1 MARRAGRPV
10 HALPRHLV
18 RRRRGGDGAGPPRAD
33 HAGARVPHGAARRLR
48 REGIRPVTRAVPFPG
63 DPPITP
69 QLVRDHHLT
78 DEEYGRIEA
87 LLGRAPTF
95 AELGVFSA
103 LWSEHCSYKHS
114 RPILKTFPTAGPQ
127 VVQGPGE
134 NAGVLRLPDGWAVA
148 FKIESHNHPSAV
160 EPYQGAATGVG
171 GILRDVF
178 TMGARPVALL
188 NSLRFGPLE
197 EARNRYLC
205 AGVVR
210 GVGDYGNCVGV
221 PTLGGEVD
229 FGPGYG
235 GNPLVNAM
243 CVGLLREADLI
254 TAAARGVGNV
264 LLVVGS
270 RTGRDGIHGA
280 SFASEELTHESER
293 RRPQVQVG
301 DPFTEKLLLEA
312 SLELIASGHI
322 VAIQDMGA
330 AGLTSSSAEMAARGG
345 VGVEIDLSRVPTR
358 EPGMTPYEILLSE
371 SQERMLVVAQA
382 DRVTDVQAIA
392 AKWELTATP
401 IGRVTDDGMYRAT
414 WKEQVVVEI
423 PGQRLIDDCPVYTPE
438 AREDEAI
445 ARLRAER
452 PAPRSPLPAP
462 GEALL
467 QLLDHPP
474 IASKHWVYEQYDS
487 TVQAGTVIGPGGD
500 AGVIRIRDADFGLA
514 VTVDCNNR
522 YVLLDPYEGGKAAV
536 AEAARNIACTGA
548 RPLGITDCLNFGSP
562 ERPSVFYQFKE
573 SCRGIAEACRALD
586 TPVTGGNVSF
596 YNESPAGAV
605 DPTPVVGMVGLLAR
619 ADRAVPSHA
628 RAAGDVV
635 FALGETRAELGA
647 SQLWEA
653 LHGFVGG
660 QPPRVDL
667 AAERRLVD
675 YLVAAAER
683 GLLRSAHDCSQGGLG
698 VALAEVAMGGPYE
711 ETGFGLDLDLT
722 ADALRLAAVDL
733 LFSESHGRAVVTC
746 QPERAT
752 AALALAQELGV
763 PAQRLGAVAE
773 RGGAVRLRLR
783 DATVEHPVDRLRQ
796 VYFSS
801 VSRRMGD

>member
-1 MARRAGRPV
+1 V
-10 HALPRHLV
+10 T
-18 RRRRGGDGAGPPRAD
+18 PP
-33 HAGARVPHGAARRLR
+33 
-48 REGIRPVTRAVPFPG
+48 TPFPG

-69 QLVRDHHLT
+69 ELVRDHNLT
-78 DEEYGRIEA
+78 DEEYQRIEA
-87 LLGRAPTF
+87 MLGRAPSF

-114 RPILKTFPTAGPQ
+114 KPVLKTFPTAGPQ

-134 NAGVLRLPDGWAVA
+134 NAGVLRLPGGWAVA

-188 NSLRFGPLE
+188 NSLRFGPLD

-229 FGPGYG
+229 FGPGYS

-243 CVGLLREADLI
+243 CVGLLREQDLI
-254 TAAARGVGNV
+254 TAAAHGVGNA
-264 LLVVGS
+264 LLVLGS

-280 SFASEELTHESER
+280 SFASEELTQESER

-345 VGVEIDLSRVPTR
+345 VGVEIDLARVPTR

-371 SQERMLVVAQA
+371 SQERMLVVAKAERLQQI
-382 DRVTDVQAIA
+382 QAIA

-414 WKEQVVVEI
+414 WKQQVVVEI
-423 PGQRLIDDCPVYTPE
+423 PGHRLIEDCPVYSPAAEEDPE
-438 AREDEAI
+438 IR
-445 ARLRAER
+445 RRRAQR
-452 PAPRSPLPAP
+452 PSPESPVPSPA
-462 GEALL
+462 EALL
-467 QLLDHPP
+467 RLLDHPA
-474 IASKHWVYEQYDS
+474 IASKRWVYEQYDS
-487 TVQAGTVIGPGGD
+487 TVRAGTVIGPGGD
-500 AGVIRIRDADFGLA
+500 AGVIRVRDAAFGIA
-514 VTVDCNNR
+514 VTTDGNAR
-522 YVLLDPYEGGKAAV
+522 YVLLDPFEGGKAAV

-548 RPLGITDCLNFGSP
+548 RPLGITNCLNFGSP
-562 ERPSVFYQFKE
+562 ERPAVFYQFRE
-573 SCRGIAEACRALD
+573 ACRGIADACRALD

-596 YNESPAGAV
+596 YNESPTGAV
-605 DPTPVVGMVGLLAR
+605 DPTPVIGMVGLVGR
-619 ADRAVPSHA
+619 VDRAVPSHA
-628 RAAGDVV
+628 RARGDVV
-635 FALGETRAELGA
+635 FLVGETHAELGG
-647 SQLWEA
+647 SVLWEA
-653 LHGFVGG
+653 LYGLVAGT
-660 QPPRVDL
+660 PPRVDL
-667 AAERRLVD
+667 AVERRLVD
-675 YLVAAAER
+675 FLATGAER
-683 GLLRSAHDCSQGGLG
+683 ALFRSAHDCSQGGLG
-698 VALAEVAMGGPYE
+698 VALAEVAMGGPYD
-711 ETGFGLDLDLT
+711 ETGFGLEIDLT
-722 ADALRLAAVDL
+722 TYGGRLAAVEL
-733 LFSESHGRAVVTC
+733 LFSESQGRAVLTSAPDRAAAVT
-746 QPERAT
+746 
-752 AALALAQELGV
+752 ALAAELGV
-763 PAQRLGAVAE
+763 AVSRVGTVGE
-773 RGGAVRLRLR
+773 RGGSVGLRLR
-783 DATVEHPVDRLRQ
+783 DAHVAHPVDRLRE
-796 VYFSS
+796 VYFCAIP
-801 VSRRMGD
+801 RRMGD

>member
-1 MARRAGRPV
+1 MARGAGRPV

-18 RRRRGGDGAGPPRAD
+18 RRRRGGDAAGPPRAD
-33 HAGARVPHGAARRLR
+33 HVGPRVPHGVARRLR
-48 REGIRPVTRAVPFPG
+48 REGVGSVTRALPFPG
-63 DPPITP
+63 DPPVTS
-69 QLVRDHHLT
+69 QLVRDHNLT

-114 RPILKTFPTAGPQ
+114 RPILRALPTAGPQ
-127 VVQGPGE
+127 VIQGPGE

-148 FKIESHNHPSAV
+148 LKIESHNHPAAV

-171 GILRDVF
+171 GVLRDVF
-178 TMGARPVALL
+178 TMGARPVAVL
-188 NSLRFGPLE
+188 NGLRFGSLDD
-197 EARNRYLC
+197 ALNRYLC
-205 AGVVR
+205 AGVVK

-243 CVGLLREADLI
+243 CVGLVREADLI

-330 AGLTSSSAEMAARGG
+330 AGLTSSSAEMAAKGG

-371 SQERMLVVAQA
+371 SQERMLVVAKA
-382 DRVTDVQAIA
+382 DRVAPVEAIA
-392 AKWELTATP
+392 AKWELDATP
-401 IGRVTDDGMYRAT
+401 IGRVTDDGLYRAT
-414 WKEQVVVEI
+414 WGDQVVVEI
-423 PGQRLIDDCPVYTPE
+423 PGQRLIDDCPVYAPE
-438 AREDEAI
+438 AREDPTIGA
-445 ARLRAER
+445 LRRSSPSPVPR
-452 PAPRSPLPAP
+452 PPSP

-467 QLLDHPP
+467 SLLDHPP
-474 IASKHWVYEQYDS
+474 TASKRWVYEQYDS
-487 TVQAGTVIGPGGD
+487 TVQAGTVLGPGGD
-500 AGVIRIRDADFGLA
+500 AGVIRVRDAEFGLA
-514 VTVDCNNR
+514 VTVDGNSR
-522 YVLLDPYEGGKAAV
+522 YVRLDPYEGGKSAV
-536 AEAARNIACTGA
+536 AEAARNVACTGA

-562 ERPSVFYQFKE
+562 ERPAVFYQFQE
-573 SCRGIAEACRALD
+573 SCRGIAAACRALD
-586 TPVTGGNVSF
+586 TPVTGGNVAF
-596 YNESPAGAV
+596 YNESQMGAI
-605 DPTPVVGMVGLLAR
+605 DPTPVVGMVGLLPR
-619 ADRAVPSHA
+619 VDRAVPSHA
-628 RAAGDVV
+628 RARGDAIVV
-635 FALGETRAELGA
+635 LGETRAELGG

-653 LHGFVGG
+653 VYEFAGG
-660 QPPRVDL
+660 TPPRVDL
-667 AAERRLVD
+667 GRERRLVD
-675 YLVAAAER
+675 YLVAGAER
-683 GLLRSAHDCSQGGLG
+683 GLFRSAHDCSQGRLG

-711 ETGFGLDLDLT
+711 ETGYGLDVDLT
-722 ADALRLAAVDL
+722 PYGLCLAAEAL
-733 LFSESHGRAVVTC
+733 LFSESHGRAVITC
-746 QPERAT
+746 ALGRAG
-752 AALALAQELGV
+752 AVAALAQELGV
-763 PAQRLGAVAE
+763 AAQAIGTVGE
-773 RGGAVRLRLR
+773 RGGGVRIRLR
-783 DATVEHPVDRLRQ
+783 DAVVEHPVNRLRQ
-796 VYFSS
+796 VYFTALP
-801 VSRRMGD
+801 RRMGD

>member
-1 MARRAGRPV
+1 MTRV
-10 HALPRHLV
+10 ALP
-18 RRRRGGDGAGPPRAD
+18 P
-33 HAGARVPHGAARRLR
+33 
-48 REGIRPVTRAVPFPG
+48 TPFPG

-69 QLVRDHHLT
+69 QLVREHNLT
-78 DEEYGRIEA
+78 DAEYARITA
-87 LLGRAPTF
+87 LLGRTPTF

-114 RPILKTFPTAGPQ
+114 RPVLKTFPTKGPQ

-188 NSLRFGPLE
+188 NSLRFGPLD

-205 AGVVR
+205 AGVVK
-210 GVGDYGNCVGV
+210 GVGDYGNCVGI

-229 FGPGYG
+229 FAPGYS

-243 CVGLLREADLI
+243 CVGLLKERDLI
-254 TAAARGVGNV
+254 TAAAHGVGNV

-280 SFASEELTHESER
+280 SFASEELTHETER

-345 VGVEIDLSRVPTR
+345 VGVEIDLSLVPTR

-371 SQERMLVVAQA
+371 SQERMLVVAKA
-382 DRVTDVQAIA
+382 DRVAAVQAIA
-392 AKWELTATP
+392 AKWELTATS
-401 IGRVTDDGMYRAT
+401 IGRVTEDGMYRAT
-414 WKEQVVVEI
+414 WREQVVVLI
-423 PGQRLIDDCPVYTPE
+423 PGRRLIDDCPVYDPE
-438 AREDEAI
+438 AREDEATV
-445 ARLRAER
+445 RLRSER
-452 PAPRSPLPAP
+452 PAGSSPPPDA

-467 QLLDHPP
+467 ALLDHPP
-474 IASKHWVYEQYDS
+474 IASKRWVYEQYDS

-500 AGVIRIRDADFGLA
+500 AGVIRIRDAEFGIA
-514 VTVDCNNR
+514 VTTDCNAR
-522 YVLLDPYEGGKAAV
+522 YVRLDPYEGGKAAV

-562 ERPSVFYQFKE
+562 ERPAVFYQFRE
-573 SCRGIAEACRALD
+573 ACRGIADACRALD

-605 DPTPVVGMVGLLAR
+605 DPTPVVGMVGLLSR

-628 RAAGDVV
+628 RAAGDTVLV
-635 FALGETRAELGA
+635 LGDTYAELGA

-653 LHGFVGG
+653 LYRFTGG

-667 AAERRLVD
+667 AAERRLVEF
-675 YLVAAAER
+675 LVTAAGR
-683 GLLRSAHDCSQGGLG
+683 GLLQSAHDCSQGGLG
-698 VALAEVAMGGPYE
+698 VALAEVAMGGAYD
-711 ETGFGLDLDLT
+711 ETGFGLEIDLS
-722 ADALRLAAVDL
+722 AYAPELAAMDV

-746 QPERAT
+746 RAERA
-752 AALALAQELGV
+752 AALTALAQELGV
-763 PAQRLGAVAE
+763 PAWRAGTVGE
-773 RGGAVRLRLR
+773 RGGVVRVRLR
-783 DATVEHPVDRLRQ
+783 DALVTHPIDGLRQ

-801 VSRRMGD
+801 LARRMGD

>member
-1 MARRAGRPV
+1 M
-10 HALPRHLV
+10 
-18 RRRRGGDGAGPPRAD
+18 
-33 HAGARVPHGAARRLR
+33 
-48 REGIRPVTRAVPFPG
+48 TRALPFPG
-63 DPPITP
+63 DPPVTP
-69 QLVRDHHLT
+69 QLVRDHNLT

-188 NSLRFGPLE
+188 NSLRFGSLE
-197 EARNRYLC
+197 EARNRYLF

-243 CVGLLREADLI
+243 CVGVLREADLI

-330 AGLTSSSAEMAARGG
+330 AGLTSSSAEMAARGR

-382 DRVTDVQAIA
+382 DSVTDVQAIA

-401 IGRVTDDGMYRAT
+401 IGRVTDDGLYRAT
-414 WKEQVVVEI
+414 WEEQVVVEI

-445 ARLRAER
+445 VRLRGRR
-452 PAPRSPLPAP
+452 PDP
-462 GEALL
+462 GARA
-467 QLLDHPP
+467 
-474 IASKHWVYEQYDS
+474 IASKRWVYEQYDS
-487 TVQAGTVIGPGGD
+487 TVQASTVIAPGGD
-500 AGVIRIRDADFGLA
+500 AGVIRLRGAQFGIA
-514 VTVDCNNR
+514 VTTDCNAR
-522 YVLLDPYEGGKAAV
+522 YVALDPYEGGKAAV
-536 AEAARNIACTGA
+536 AEAARNVACTGA

-562 ERPSVFYQFKE
+562 ERPAVFFQFRE
-573 SCRGIAEACRALD
+573 ACRGIADACRALE

-596 YNESPAGAV
+596 YNESPTGAV
-605 DPTPVVGMVGLLAR
+605 APTPVIGMVGLLAR
-619 ADRAVPSHA
+619 ADHAVPSPV
-628 RAAGDVV
+628 RRPGDVV
-635 FALGETRAELGA
+635 FVAGETRDELGG
-647 SQLWEA
+647 SVLWEA
-653 LHGFVGG
+653 LHGFLGG
-660 QPPRVDL
+660 APPRVDL
-667 AAERRLVD
+667 VVERRLVD
-675 YLVAAAER
+675 FLVAGAER
-683 GLLRSAHDCSQGGLG
+683 ALLRSAHDCSQGGLG
-698 VALAEVAMGGPYE
+698 VALAEVAMGGPYA
-711 ETGFGLDLDLT
+711 ETGFGLDIDLT
-722 ADALRLAAVDL
+722 AYGLGLAAVEL
-733 LFSESHGRAVVTC
+733 LFSESQGRAVITC
-746 QPERAT
+746 SPERA
-752 AALALAQELGV
+752 AAVVALAQELSV
-763 PAQRLGAVAE
+763 PIARVGTVGG
-773 RGGAVRLRLR
+773 RGGVVGVRLR
-783 DATVEHPVDRLRQ
+783 DARVEHPVDRLRE
-796 VYFSS
+796 VYFSGLP
-801 VSRRMGD
+801 RRMGD